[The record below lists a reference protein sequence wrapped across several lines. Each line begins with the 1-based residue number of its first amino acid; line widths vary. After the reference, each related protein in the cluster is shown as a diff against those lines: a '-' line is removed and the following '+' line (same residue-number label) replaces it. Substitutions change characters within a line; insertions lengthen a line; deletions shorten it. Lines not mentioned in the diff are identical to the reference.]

1 MRRFLFSSLALSA
14 CAFRNYAVY
23 AHRGKLVP
31 AFMLSVKA
39 LAESDAKQEP
49 PVLFG
54 PRDPCEEYAHFDQP
68 RQCMAYGSAR
78 GRGTKWKDEMEAC
91 HTCVFWRLA
100 AMEDDPTFRDRSRS
114 CDAAGD
120 KSHKTSLLC
129 TYRDGLFGILLKDWG
144 MFVGVLMIAY
154 AAFIFYKGWQE
165 YGDIGG
171 FCGFVFF
178 SGAAAAASL
187 VLHSNFN

>member
-1 MRRFLFSSLALSA
+1 
-14 CAFRNYAVY
+14 
-23 AHRGKLVP
+23 
-31 AFMLSVKA
+31 MLSVKA
-39 LAESDAKQEP
+39 LAESEQEP
-49 PVLFG
+49 PVFFG
-54 PRDPCEEYAHFDQP
+54 PRDPCEEYAHFDKTV
-68 RQCMAYGSAR
+68 QCMAYGSAR
-78 GRGTKWKDEMEAC
+78 GRGTKWRDEFKAC

-100 AMEDDPTFRDRSRS
+100 AMKDDLAFTFRDRSRS

-129 TYRDGLFGILLKDWG
+129 THRDALFGILLKDWG

>member
-1 MRRFLFSSLALSA
+1 M
-14 CAFRNYAVY
+14 
-23 AHRGKLVP
+23 P

-39 LAESDAKQEP
+39 LAESEQEP

-54 PRDPCEEYAHFDQP
+54 PRDPCEEYAHLDQTI
-68 RQCMAYGSAR
+68 QCMAYAR
-78 GRGTKWKDEMEAC
+78 GRGTKWRDEFKAC

-100 AMEDDPTFRDRSRS
+100 AMKDDLAFTFRDRSRS

-171 FCGFVFF
+171 FCGFVLC
-178 SGAAAAASL
+178 SGGAAAASL